1 MHNEVHAA
9 EPFTN
14 RVGHTCAAFG
24 CSNVRRDEEVGFRS
38 FGGSSSSGGEN
49 PHTLRAQPRD
59 HSQPDTL
66 RAARDERPAAL
77 QLQPAHELISSDEI
91 LSPSSPNTN

>member
-1 MHNEVHAA
+1 MNNEVHAS

-14 RVGHTCAAFG
+14 RVGHNCAAFG
-24 CSNVRRDEEVGFRS
+24 CSNVRRDEKVGFRS

-66 RAARDERPAAL
+66 RAARD
-77 QLQPAHELISSDEI
+77 
-91 LSPSSPNTN
+91 

>member
-1 MHNEVHAA
+1 MPLLIVEHRKTARWRRGPADDMNNEVDSA
-9 EPFTN
+9 EPFAN
-14 RVGHTCAAFG
+14 RVGHSCAAFG

-38 FGGSSSSGGEN
+38 FGGSSSSGSEN

-66 RAARDERPAAL
+66 CAARDERPAAL
-77 QLQPAHELISSDEI
+77 QL
-91 LSPSSPNTN
+91 